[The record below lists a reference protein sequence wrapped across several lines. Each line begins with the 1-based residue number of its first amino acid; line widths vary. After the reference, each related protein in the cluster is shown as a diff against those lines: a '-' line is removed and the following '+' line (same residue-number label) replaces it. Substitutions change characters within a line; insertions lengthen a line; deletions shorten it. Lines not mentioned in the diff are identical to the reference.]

1 MVHEITYSARARWC
15 PSRSLL
21 GRFFLRGVDN
31 RQQQAE
37 AWYIIAISSIIV
49 AVVIVQFISWSL
61 LAGEIAANSRIAMWY
76 WIGQLALGSLI
87 LIGGFLG
94 YCPPVNVGVTEN
106 LFRVHQ
112 GKRSIEFNLA
122 SLTGCRIVPALHYY
136 RHWRRRG
143 DVEHFMTHVPSDVLL
158 IFYGQ
163 GCIAIG
169 IDSDV
174 HADLI
179 VALNKPDTVE
189 VAAPNVV

>member
-21 GRFFLRGVDN
+21 GRFFLRGVGN

-37 AWYIIAISSIIV
+37 AWYIIAISCIIV
-49 AVVIVQFISWSL
+49 AVVIAQFISWSL
-61 LAGEIAANSRIAMWY
+61 LAGEIAANSRIASWY
-76 WIGQLALGSLI
+76 WIGQLAIGSLI

-94 YCPPVNVGVTEN
+94 YCPRVSVAVTEN

-112 GKRSIEFNLA
+112 GKRSIEINLA
-122 SLTGCRIVPALHYY
+122 SLKGCRVVPSLHYH
-136 RHWRRRG
+136 RHWRRRI

-169 IDSDV
+169 IDSDA
-174 HADLI
+174 HSDLL
-179 VALNKPDTVE
+179 VALNKPDYVE

>member
-31 RQQQAE
+31 RQQHAE

-61 LAGEIAANSRIAMWY
+61 LAGEITANSTIANWY
-76 WIGQLALGSLI
+76 WSGQLAICGLI
-87 LIGGFLG
+87 IIGGFLG
-94 YCPPVNVGVTEN
+94 YCPRLSVVVAEN
-106 LFRVHQ
+106 LFRVRQ
-112 GKRSIEFNLA
+112 GKRSFEINLA
-122 SLTGCRIVPALHYY
+122 SLTGCRIVPALHYH

-143 DVEHFMTHVPSDVLL
+143 DVNNFMTHVPSDVLL

-169 IDSDV
+169 IDSDA
-174 HADLI
+174 HSDLL

>member
-1 MVHEITYSARARWC
+1 MVHEITYSARARLC

-37 AWYIIAISSIIV
+37 AWYIIAISCIIV

-61 LAGEIAANSRIAMWY
+61 LAGEIAANSRIATWY
-76 WIGQLALGSLI
+76 WFGQLAIGSLI

-94 YCPPVNVGVTEN
+94 YCPRVSVAVTED
-106 LFRVHQ
+106 LFQVHQ
-112 GKRSIEFNLA
+112 GKRSFEIYLA
-122 SLTGCRIVPALHYY
+122 RLTGCRIVPALHYY

-143 DVEHFMTHVPSDVLL
+143 DIEHFMTHVPSDVLL
-158 IFYGQ
+158 VFHGK

-169 IDSDV
+169 IDSDA
-174 HADLI
+174 HSDLLA
-179 VALNKPDTVE
+179 ALNKPDPVK
-189 VAAPNVV
+189 VASHNVV

>member
-21 GRFFLRGVDN
+21 GQCFLRGVDN

-49 AVVIVQFISWSL
+49 TVVIVQFMSWSL
-61 LAGEIAANSRIAMWY
+61 LAGEIAANSAMAMWY
-76 WIGQLALGSLI
+76 WFGQLAIVSMI

-94 YCPPVNVGVTEN
+94 YCPRVNVGVTEK

-112 GKRSIEFNLA
+112 GKRSIEINVA
-122 SLTGCRIVPALHYY
+122 SLTGCRVVPALHYH
-136 RHWRRRG
+136 RHWRRRE
-143 DVEHFMTHVPSDVLL
+143 DVNHFMTHVPSDVLL
-158 IFYGQ
+158 IFYGK

-169 IDSDV
+169 VDPDAHSN
-174 HADLI
+174 LL
-179 VALNKPDTVE
+179 VALNKPDSVE

>member
-1 MVHEITYSARARWC
+1 MVQEITYSARARWC

-37 AWYIIAISSIIV
+37 AWYIIAMSSIIV

-61 LAGEIAANSRIAMWY
+61 LAGEFADNSRIAMWY
-76 WIGQLALGSLI
+76 WFGQLALGSLI
-87 LIGGFLG
+87 LVCGFLG

-112 GKRSIEFNLA
+112 GKRSIEIYLA

-169 IDSDV
+169 IDSDA
-174 HADLI
+174 HADLL

-189 VAAPNVV
+189 IAAPNVV

>member
-1 MVHEITYSARARWC
+1 MVHDITYSARARWC

-31 RQQQAE
+31 RQQAE
-37 AWYIIAISSIIV
+37 AWYIIAISCIIV
-49 AVVIVQFISWSL
+49 AVVIVQFTSWSL
-61 LAGEIAANSRIAMWY
+61 LAGEIAANSAMAMWY
-76 WIGQLALGSLI
+76 WSGQLAIGCLI

-94 YCPPVNVGVTEN
+94 YCPPVSVAVTKN

-112 GKRSIEFNLA
+112 GKRSIEINLA
-122 SLTGCRIVPALHYY
+122 SLTGSRIVPSLHYH

-143 DVEHFMTHVPSDVLL
+143 DVEHFMTHIPSDILL
-158 IFYGQ
+158 IFHGQ

-169 IDSDV
+169 IDSNA
-174 HADLI
+174 HSDLL
-179 VALNKPDTVE
+179 VALNTPDSVE